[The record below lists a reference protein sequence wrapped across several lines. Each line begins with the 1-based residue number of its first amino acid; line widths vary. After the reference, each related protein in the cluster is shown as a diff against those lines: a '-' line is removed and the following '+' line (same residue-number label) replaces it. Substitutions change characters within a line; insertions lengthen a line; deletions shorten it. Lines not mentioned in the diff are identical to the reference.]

1 MTLQLTNNKTLV
13 NLKVLLLQ
21 PVSVMRLSLRH
32 QALLRA
38 AAGVSLQAGAMHQQ
52 KRIASQPSGRA
63 ALTYCNVPGTEQM
76 QTCWQLLGTAAMLA
90 GASHHSECSIKR
102 NEAHQP
108 VTLQGTSN
116 PHTAAFLLVSPCSRP
131 APNI

>member
-1 MTLQLTNNKTLV
+1 
-13 NLKVLLLQ
+13 
-21 PVSVMRLSLRH
+21 
-32 QALLRA
+32 
-38 AAGVSLQAGAMHQQ
+38 
-52 KRIASQPSGRA
+52 
-63 ALTYCNVPGTEQM
+63 M

-131 APNI
+131 APNIWHTFRNLVNWEQSHTLLQSRQQQKPASTT